1 MSDSFQVVTQK
12 LRDEA
17 KIWQQR
23 ADDTQPIVQAVR
35 DAYLSPLA
43 FFVGDLAT
51 LGVGIANAELE
62 AGQYEE
68 FRAFMERMLQ
78 GAVTEFNQI
87 DETLRKIADEYERTE
102 SLNEV
107 DLDKTF
113 HV

>member
-1 MSDSFQVVTQK
+1 MSDNFQVVTQK

-23 ADDTQPIVQAVR
+23 ADETQPIVNAVR

-43 FFVGDLAT
+43 FFVGDPAT
-51 LGVGIANAELE
+51 LGIGVVNADLE

-68 FRAFMERMLQ
+68 FRAFVERMLQ
-78 GAVTEFNQI
+78 SAVTEFGQI

-102 SLNEV
+102 SLVEV